1 MLLTPS
7 ASTSVIASI
16 YRGVTVSKSI
26 DDARR
31 LIQSRLSDIAAE
43 TRQLE
48 RAVASLGEGSASR
61 RPAERRPRGL
71 GVATHAFPKSKRRAG
86 RRRKAAKRA
95 ARGQRREELL
105 AAIRTTPG
113 ARRAELAKTIG
124 ISSTQVHALIAK
136 ARSDKLIVKKGDG
149 YELKES

>member
-1 MLLTPS
+1 M
-7 ASTSVIASI
+7 
-16 YRGVTVSKSI
+16 SKSI

-43 TRQLE
+43 TRELE
-48 RAVASLGEGSASR
+48 RAVAGLGEGSSSR
-61 RPAERRPRGL
+61 RPAERRPRDL
-71 GVATHAFPKSKRRAG
+71 GVTARASPKPKRGVG

-105 AAIRTTPG
+105 AAIRATSG
-113 ARRAELAKTIG
+113 ARSTELAKTIG

-136 ARSDKLIVKKGDG
+136 ARADKLIVKKGDG